1 MCILYVCVYWYTWI
15 YVYIYAWMY
24 VYIDI
29 HECMGI
35 YIHVINS
42 SIMTI
47 TTLLYSHGS
56 YPLFM
61 HVNIL
66 ISSHW
71 WYGVVFASVV
81 HSWIILT
88 IVVNINHYWY
98 LLNTTDQWSV
108 NNLLLRSL
116 LHWSTIYCQY
126 MSIIY
131 ILTTMVNINYY

>member
-61 HVNIL
+61 HLNIL
-66 ISSHW
+66 ISIYW
-71 WYGVVFASVV
+71 WYGVV
-81 HSWIILT
+81 LLCRP
-88 IVVNINHYWY
+88 
-98 LLNTTDQWSV
+98 LLNNTDHCGQYQP
-108 NNLLLRSL
+108 LLL
-116 LHWSTIYCQY
+116 STKHNLPVVSQQLVTETPSPLINNILSIYVY
-126 MSIIY
+126 YIY
-131 ILTTMVNINYY
+131 IYTDHHGQY